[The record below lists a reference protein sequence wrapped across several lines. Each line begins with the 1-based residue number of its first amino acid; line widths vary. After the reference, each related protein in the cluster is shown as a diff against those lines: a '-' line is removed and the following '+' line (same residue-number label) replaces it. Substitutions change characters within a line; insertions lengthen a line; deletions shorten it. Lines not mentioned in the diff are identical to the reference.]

1 MRQSCGVARKAYNE
15 MLAMW
20 TADYR
25 DGLKSDWMK
34 IQKKFIQKIDSE
46 FPYMRMVSSDVYY
59 QPSRHLGSAFSK
71 FFKKTTLY
79 PTFKKKGTK
88 DSFKV
93 TAVNIKHNNHSIK
106 IAKIG
111 IIHAA
116 ESPLFTG
123 KIISATV
130 NKIADTWEVSILYD
144 TEDKLEIPIPKRETV
159 GVDLG
164 VKTAITLSSGEKID
178 SPKPLKKYLRKLKR
192 SQRRLSNRKKGSKRC
207 ERQRMKVARIHRRI
221 RNIRKD
227 FLHKATTKIVDEN
240 QIIVL
245 EDLNVKGMLRNHC
258 LARAISDIGFGEFR
272 RQIEYK
278 AEWKGRKV
286 IFADRFFPSSR
297 LCPVCDHIHDG
308 LTLKD
313 REFICPK
320 CNYHCDRDINAAE
333 NLESITTT
341 QAHWESNGRGEAK
354 AIGRRNPKRVS
365 SMKRQSKLNTGD
377 GPVERR
383 D

>member
-1 MRQSCGVARKAYNE
+1 MRNVSCY
-15 MLAMW
+15 
-20 TADYR
+20 
-25 DGLKSDWMK
+25 
-34 IQKKFIQKIDSE
+34 
-46 FPYMRMVSSDVYY
+46 VYY
-59 QPSRHLGSAFSK
+59 QPARNLNSAFSS
-71 FFKKTTLY
+71 FFKGKTNY
-79 PTFKKKGTK
+79 PVYKKKGVA
-88 DSFKV
+88 DNFK
-93 TAVNIKHNNHSIK
+93 TFYIEYDKNNIKLQ
-106 IAKIG
+106 KIG
-111 IIHAA
+111 TMRAA
-116 ESPLFTG
+116 ESPRFTG

-144 TEDKLEIPIPKRETV
+144 TEDKPETPTSNREAV

-164 VKTAITLSSGEKID
+164 IKTAIILSSGEKID

-286 IFADRFFPSSR
+286 ILADRFFPSSR

-313 REFICPK
+313 RDFICPK

-365 SMKRQSKLNTGD
+365 SMKRQPKLDTGD